1 LQTAIAEVDAV
12 IDDLTCYY
20 PSSRMGADEALKIYA
35 MSPASPLIRPKII
48 QTSESGTKISLA

>member
-1 LQTAIAEVDAV
+1 
-12 IDDLTCYY
+12 
-20 PSSRMGADEALKIYA
+20 MGADEALKRLGNIIYA